1 MLPFV
6 PSLRWQTQRASWE
19 QRRLNL
25 QQASRHWWTE
35 QEKKWAK
42 FREFQIRA
50 PLDRK
55 SLTQI
60 LKIMY
65 FKFLILDIEQLKKHW
80 IGTFCSF
87 TSYSR
92 NPFIPSAL
100 HTAQGNVF
108 KLLVLYDQG
117 IFTMVLSRFLLDKR
131 VQLLIEDQKCEKKS
145 SLDSMSIPC
154 IYKPGPLQPLWS
166 VLSNLYVFFCHPTV
180 NTFCARTPAVSR
192 QKSSHVTQHAKMD
205 TFLNHANRCQQRLQR
220 TSNRFVFMGSLW
232 NVYYN
237 CFMFGDTQT

>member
-1 MLPFV
+1 MPF
-6 PSLRWQTQRASWE
+6 T
-19 QRRLNL
+19 
-25 QQASRHWWTE
+25 
-35 QEKKWAK
+35 
-42 FREFQIRA
+42 
-50 PLDRK
+50 
-55 SLTQI
+55 
-60 LKIMY
+60 
-65 FKFLILDIEQLKKHW
+65 QLKVMFSNCLFYMTNK
-80 IGTFCSF
+80 
-87 TSYSR
+87 
-92 NPFIPSAL
+92 P
-100 HTAQGNVF
+100 
-108 KLLVLYDQG
+108 QG

-237 CFMFGDTQT
+237 CFMFGDTDLNITEGSAGGHCNPSTPRFLLSEAHLYNTILTIILILLSEHSYLKVCFKLQAQWTIIYLLYPNLDSILKKWQKFYTT